1 MFLQYNRGMAMPAV
15 VWDALKAY
23 LRGLFIRPIS
33 SIKTNIKEWENLVL
47 SEARKADKTY
57 ITNPTEESEHSWLEA
72 QALYQQISLMV
83 AENKRFLYNSDTLMK
98 GKIQVIY

>member
-1 MFLQYNRGMAMPAV
+1 MPAV

-33 SIKTNIKEWENLVL
+33 SIKTNIKEWENLVF

-72 QALYQQISLMV
+72 QALNQQISLMV
-83 AENKRFLYNSDTLMK
+83 AENKRFF
-98 GKIQVIY
+98 IQQQYFDEG